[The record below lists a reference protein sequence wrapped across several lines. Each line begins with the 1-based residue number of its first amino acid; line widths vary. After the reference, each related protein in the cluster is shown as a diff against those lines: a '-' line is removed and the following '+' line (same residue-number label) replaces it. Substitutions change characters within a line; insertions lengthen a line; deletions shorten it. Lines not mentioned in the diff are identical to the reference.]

1 MSMDALDEFFVTWS
15 EPEAWC
21 GICATRPAIHVV
33 LRDAGGIYGGITS
46 HVRIWDPAMQMHVAV
61 CRQCCQQRMA
71 SLGQRLQP
79 SERRLESRPRPLLI
93 SPPILVPQWLQ
104 RLVAY
109 TQARLRLWVSCWWR

>member
-1 MSMDALDEFFVTWS
+1 MSMDALDEFFATWS

-33 LRDAGGIYGGITS
+33 LRNTSGLYGGVTS

-71 SLGQRLQP
+71 SLGQRVQP
-79 SERRLESRPRPLLI
+79 SGRRLESRPRRLLT
-93 SPPILVPQWLQ
+93 SPRMLRPQWIQ

-109 TQARLRLWVSCWWR
+109 TQALLRLCVSYWRR

>member
-1 MSMDALDEFFVTWS
+1 MDALDEFFATWS

-33 LRDAGGIYGGITS
+33 LRDTGGLYGGVTS

-71 SLGQRLQP
+71 SLG
-79 SERRLESRPRPLLI
+79 RRLPPLGGRPQVRPRPLRTAPRRLR
-93 SPPILVPQWLQ
+93 SPWLQ

-109 TQARLRLWVSCWWR
+109 TQALLYLCISRWRR

>member
-1 MSMDALDEFFVTWS
+1 MPMDALDEFFVTWS

-33 LRDAGGIYGGITS
+33 LRDTGGIYGGITS

-71 SLGQRLQP
+71 YLGRLQP
-79 SERRLESRPRPLLI
+79 ARPPLQPHLRPLPNASQL
-93 SPPILVPQWLQ
+93 PLQHWVQ
-104 RLVAY
+104 RLLGHAL
-109 TQARLRLWVSCWWR
+109 TLLRQCTSRWWR